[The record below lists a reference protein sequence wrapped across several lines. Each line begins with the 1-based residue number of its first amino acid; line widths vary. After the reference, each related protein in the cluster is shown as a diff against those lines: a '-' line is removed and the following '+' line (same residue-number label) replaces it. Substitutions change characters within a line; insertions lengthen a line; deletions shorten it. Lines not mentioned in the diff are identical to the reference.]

1 LGDGIVGFE
10 GVSALQGNGI
20 INAQNDVTTT
30 WTIDDENQ
38 GQVVDSSVGSNS
50 LSFSGFATINGGSG
64 VDNFIVNDNGAVTGM
79 INGGASADT
88 LTVNLDSSTRTQT
101 GTINFNGGAGDDI
114 VNIEGSSNQFSESF
128 NPNVQIDA
136 EQYDQLA
143 FAKNNSTVNVDINY
157 RNIANINDTIE
168 TTSLV
173 LNSSLDSDTL
183 YISNTS
189 FGASSALV
197 NVSFSS
203 VDKGNITVA
212 ALDNS
217 NLILTDSV
225 EINGDLTITAAD
237 ITQEQGILTAKR
249 LILDEVALA
258 GNADN
263 GLEVVLDELVV
274 QNHGGEI
281 YLNEQDDVVIS
292 SLINTSGL
300 VNIISESGSITSN
313 SILTTS
319 GELDLTAAT
328 DISLLAQNKLTGE
341 LSLSAGNDVVINNDA
356 ETMIADITATNTT
369 ITSADNLIVSGDI
382 IVASASSSGNVNEGV
397 LTLSSTS
404 GDIILNGD
412 TKANSVNL
420 NASNDITLANVIT
433 EALTAVASN
442 GDITAT
448 GSVNVQQENLALST
462 VLSAENGSISFENI
476 NNDFDGVSLS
486 ADEATITD
494 QNGLSLTNIELANSL
509 IVNANGGVAVATITA
524 GESIVIDAGTGAI
537 SSQGSNLTAAQ
548 VTLSATTGIGAGTLA
563 ELKNQ
568 LSDNPN
574 AINTNTSSLSVVNS
588 TSGIVNIVNHQDVT
602 ITDLR
607 NNGDIAFTN
616 TGDINLVITQ
626 VEGAQEGVMKGAID
640 ANYGQDILNEVY
652 SGSVTILNDGQGS
665 IYGVGN
671 SINFAD
677 ITAESLTVNSVTNF
691 GSDSRQIRVRVND
704 TLNLFGGRAL
714 IGYYGDEPRVINTSE
729 GLVLQVISSVTG
741 LSGQQLVEVESLDE
755 VDPAIFA
762 DVRNYNV
769 DDTSVLLPRDQRNSD
784 DEEEQ
789 EEGEE

>member
-101 GTINFNGGAGDDI
+101 GTINFNGGTGDDV
-114 VNIEGSSNQFSESF
+114 VNIAGSSNKFAESYS
-128 NPNVQIDA
+128 PNVQIDA

-143 FAKNNSTVNVDINY
+143 FTKNNSTVNVDINY
-157 RNIANINDTIE
+157 RNVTQVNDRIE

-173 LNSSLDSDTL
+173 LNNALDSDTL
-183 YISNTS
+183 YLSSTG
-189 FGASSALV
+189 FGADSALV

-203 VDKGNITVA
+203 VDKGNVTVA

-237 ITQEQGILTAKR
+237 MIQEQGTLTAKR
-249 LILDEVALA
+249 LILDEVALV
-258 GNADN
+258 GNATN
-263 GLEVVLDELVV
+263 GFEVNLDELLV
-274 QNHGGEI
+274 QNHSGEI
-281 YLNEQDDVVIS
+281 YLNEQDNIAIS
-292 SLINTSGL
+292 SLSNTSGL
-300 VNIISESGSITSN
+300 VNITSESGSITSN
-313 SILTTS
+313 NILTSS

-328 DISLLAQNKLTGE
+328 DINLLAQNKLTGE
-341 LSLSAGNDVVINNDA
+341 LNLSAGNNVVVNNDT
-356 ETMIADITATNTT
+356 ETTVADITATNAT
-369 ITSADNLIVSGDI
+369 ITSVESLIVSGDI
-382 IVASASSSGNVNEGV
+382 AVGSASSSGKVNEGV

-404 GDIILNGD
+404 GDISLNGN
-412 TKANSVNL
+412 TKADSVNL
-420 NASNDITLANVIT
+420 NADNDITLASVNA
-433 EALTAVASN
+433 EALTAVSAN
-442 GDITAT
+442 GDISAT
-448 GSVNVQQENLALST
+448 GSVSVQQNTLELST
-462 VLSAENGSISFENI
+462 VLSAKNGSISFENTS
-476 NNDFDGVSLS
+476 NNFDGVSLL
-486 ADEATITD
+486 AKEAIITD
-494 QNGLSLTNIELANSL
+494 QNGLSLTNVELTNSL
-509 IVNANGGVAVATITA
+509 IVNANGEVSVATVTA
-524 GESIVIDAGTGAI
+524 GDSIAIDAGKGAI
-537 SSQGSNLTAAQ
+537 VSNNSSLTAAQ
-548 VTLSATTGIGAGTLA
+548 VTLRATTGIGAGTFE
-563 ELKNQ
+563 ELKNH
-568 LSDNPN
+568 LSDNPF
-574 AINTNTSSLSVVNS
+574 AINTNTASLSVINS
-588 TSGIVNIVNHQDVT
+588 DSGMVNIVNSQEVR

-616 TGDINLVITQ
+616 VGDINLVITQ

-677 ITAESLTVNSVTNF
+677 ITAENLTVNSVTNF

-784 DEEEQ
+784 DEEEA
-789 EEGEE
+789 EEGE